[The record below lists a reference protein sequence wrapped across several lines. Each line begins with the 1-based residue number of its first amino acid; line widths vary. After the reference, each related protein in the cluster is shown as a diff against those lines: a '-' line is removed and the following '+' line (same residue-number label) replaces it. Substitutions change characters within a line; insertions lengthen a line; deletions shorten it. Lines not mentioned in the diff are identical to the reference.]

1 MYHLTIKILKLVYFL
16 LFTKLKINWIVL
28 KNSFDEDLNINFN
41 GLSIAEV
48 LKNRV
53 FNKEKA
59 WEN

>member
-1 MYHLTIKILKLVYFL
+1 M
-16 LFTKLKINWIVL
+16 L